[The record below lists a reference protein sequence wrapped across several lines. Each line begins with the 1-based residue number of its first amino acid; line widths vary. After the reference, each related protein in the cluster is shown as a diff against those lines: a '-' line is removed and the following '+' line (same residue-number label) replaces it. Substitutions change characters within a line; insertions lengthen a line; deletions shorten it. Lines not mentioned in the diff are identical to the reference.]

1 MKVSIITVCFNS
13 ESTIENTIKS
23 VLNQN
28 YHNIEYIIIDGNSID
43 NTLKIISRYANKISK
58 IITEDDFGIYDAM
71 NKGLRISSGTII
83 GILNSDDV
91 FADTNV
97 VSRIVSEFKLNS
109 QLDFVYGDV
118 SFVNKSNHL
127 IRKYSSSKWSEKKL
141 SYGYM
146 PAHPTFYCK
155 KKLFDDFGFFRTD
168 FKIAADFELIT
179 RFCTSSKL
187 KYSYIPKVLV
197 NMSIG
202 GISTQGIRSTFII
215 NREIKYACN
224 LNSLYTSYFR
234 LYLRYFK
241 KLYEYF

>member
-28 YHNIEYIIIDGNSID
+28 YHDIEYIIVDGNSND
-43 NTLKIISRYANKISK
+43 NTLKIIDKYGNKISK
-58 IITEDDFGIYDAM
+58 YISEDDLGIYDAM
-71 NKGLRISSGTII
+71 NKGLKISSGEIV
-83 GILNSDDV
+83 GVLNSDDV
-91 FADTNV
+91 FVDTNII
-97 VSRIVSEFKLNS
+97 SRIVSEFILNS

-118 SFVNKSNHL
+118 SFVDKSNYI
-127 IRKYSSSKWSEKKL
+127 IRKYSSSKWSDKKL

-155 KKLFDDFGFFRTD
+155 KKLFHHFGFFRTD

-179 RFCTSSKL
+179 RFCTSTKL
-187 KYSYIPKVLV
+187 KYSYIPDVLV
-197 NMSIG
+197 CMSIG
-202 GISTQGIRSTFII
+202 GISTKGIRSTFII
-215 NREIKYACN
+215 NREIKYACK
-224 LNSLYTSYFR
+224 LNSLRTNYFR

-241 KLYEYF
+241 KLFEYI